1 MEKVVKKI
9 IKAERKNTTAS
20 DTKETEQ
27 TEETDVNS
35 YTYEVSEDTDTR
47 TGEKIYL
54 VKVAEKLSRDEYKA
68 VNKYI
73 KSLGGYWS
81 RFKHSFLFRDDP
93 SDKLNVSVMENVKEN
108 TFSDDREKEPVI
120 SYTITEDQHTKTGDK
135 IWVVKPENNLSKKD
149 FAEVRKKLATLQ
161 GFYSSFKKGFIFKYD
176 PTEKLKSA

>member
-1 MEKVVKKI
+1 M
-9 IKAERKNTTAS
+9 
-20 DTKETEQ
+20 
-27 TEETDVNS
+27 
-35 YTYEVSEDTDTR
+35 
-47 TGEKIYL
+47 
-54 VKVAEKLSRDEYKA
+54 SRDEYKA

-73 KSLGGYWS
+73 KSLGGYYS
-81 RFKHSFLFRDDP
+81 RFKRAFLFRENP
-93 SDKLNVSVMENVKEN
+93 AEKLNGTVMEITKELEEQTSN
-108 TFSDDREKEPVI
+108 TEETERKKETVI